1 MIFRGCADMHCMVA
15 EGDPAVVRCEP
26 HSRAGKYVAP
36 RSAEGVRLKSDT
48 RVPPGRVPA
57 MSAGGRLRRPGG
69 QAASAAALPGG
80 GGTWGTRGFP
90 TLGFRHVERAARGPP
105 SRLTPGGRSD
115 QWPMATFV

>member
-48 RVPPGRVPA
+48 GHRVVTGAGSLTVA
-57 MSAGGRLRRPGG
+57 AGGRLRRPGG

-90 TLGFRHVERAARGPP
+90 TLGFRHVERAARAAL
-105 SRLTPGGRSD
+105 SSHSGRSGRSG
-115 QWPMATFV
+115 